1 MTAESEQSSM
11 ARTVAGL
18 LQEAQEGL
26 LRKAIEV
33 ECNAVLGMTINI
45 TTDSS
50 GERGNSKIVIVTV
63 CGTPC
68 VTVPSAEIP
77 AVSVDAVVEPLYV

>member
-1 MTAESEQSSM
+1 M
-11 ARTVAGL
+11 AKQVADL

-26 LRKAIEV
+26 LTKAIDV
-33 ECNAVLGMTINI
+33 ECNAVLGVTINI

-50 GERGNSKIVIVTV
+50 GDRGNSKIVIVTV

-68 VTVPSAEIP
+68 IVAPSADIP
-77 AVSVDAVVEPLYV
+77 TVSVDAIVEPLYYE

>member
-1 MTAESEQSSM
+1 MSQKMGA
-11 ARTVAGL
+11 L

-26 LRKAIEV
+26 LRKAIELQ
-33 ECNAVLGMTINI
+33 CNSVLGMTINI

-50 GERGNSKIVIVTV
+50 GEHGNAKCVIVTV

-68 VTVPSAEIP
+68 CVSPSADIP
-77 AVSVDAVVEPLYV
+77 AVQVDAVVEPLFV